1 MAKVAMSS
9 AHRHGQLAN
18 SPMDIPPLG
27 WRDVA
32 RRVFARIAADRVML
46 IAAGVTYYMLM
57 ALVPALAVF
66 VSLYGLVSNPGTV
79 GDQISLLAGILPQ
92 GGLDIL
98 SDQLSRLTTTGTPTL
113 SLTLIV
119 SLVVSL
125 WSAAAG
131 VRSLFDAMNIA
142 YGESEKRNFFML
154 NLMALGSTLAVVA
167 AAVVFLVVVVLIP
180 VAMHLLDLPA
190 GFEWLV
196 RVASYGLMAIA
207 VLVGVGVLYRWG
219 PSRKQA
225 KWRWLTPGVVVA
237 VIGVGLVSVLFSWY
251 AANFSNY
258 NAAYGSLGALVGL
271 LTWIW
276 LSVTIIILGA
286 ELNAELEHQTAE
298 DSTIGH
304 PKPMGTRGAYM
315 ADNVAVVGRHPA
327 VAEPASPARRR
338 DRAILLGITGLVLLA
353 SAQRSGAARRRRGR

>member
-1 MAKVAMSS
+1 MTNVATSS
-9 AHRHGQLAN
+9 AARHGQLAN
-18 SPMDIPPLG
+18 SPIEIPPLG
-27 WRDVA
+27 WRDAA
-32 RRVFARIAADRVML
+32 RRVFGRIAADRVML

-66 VSLYGLVSNPGTV
+66 VSLYGLVSNPDTV
-79 GDQISLLAGILPQ
+79 SDQISLLVGILPQ

-98 SDQLSRLTTTGTPTL
+98 HDQLSRLTTTGAPTL
-113 SLTLIV
+113 SLTLVV

-142 YGESEKRNFFML
+142 YGEGEKRNFFML
-154 NLMALGSTLAVVA
+154 NAMALGFTLAVVLG
-167 AAVVFLVVVVLIP
+167 AVVFLVVVVLIP
-180 VAMHLLDLPA
+180 VAMQLLYLPT

-196 RVASYGLMAIA
+196 RVASYGLMAI
-207 VLVGVGVLYRWG
+207 LLLIGVGVLYRWG
-219 PSRKQA
+219 PSRQQA
-225 KWRWLTPGVVVA
+225 KWRWLTPGALVA

-276 LSVTIIILGA
+276 LSVTIVILGA
-286 ELNAELEHQTAE
+286 ELNAELEHQTTE

-304 PKPMGTRGAYM
+304 PRPIGARGAYM

-327 VAEPASPARRR
+327 VAEPASPHRRR
-338 DRAILLGITGLVLLA
+338 DRAMLLGITGLVLLA
-353 SAQRSGAARRRRGR
+353 SAQRSSAAARRRGR

>member
-1 MAKVAMSS
+1 MTNIATS
-9 AHRHGQLAN
+9 AAARHGQLAN
-18 SPMDIPPLG
+18 SPIEIPPLG
-27 WRDVA
+27 WRDA
-32 RRVFARIAADRVML
+32 TRRVFGRIAADRVML

-79 GDQISLLAGILPQ
+79 GEQISLLVGILPQ

-98 SDQLSRLTTTGTPTL
+98 RDQLSRLTTTGAPTL

-142 YGESEKRNFFML
+142 YGEGEKRNFFML
-154 NLMALGSTLAVVA
+154 NAMALGFTLAVVVG
-167 AAVVFLVVVVLIP
+167 AVVFLVVVVLIP
-180 VAMHLLDLPA
+180 VILQWLYLPP

-196 RVASYGLMAIA
+196 RVASYGLMAI
-207 VLVGVGVLYRWG
+207 LLLIGVGVLYRWG
-219 PSRKQA
+219 PSRQQA
-225 KWRWLTPGVVVA
+225 KWRWLTPGALVA

-276 LSVTIIILGA
+276 LSVTIVILGG

-304 PKPMGTRGAYM
+304 PRPIGARGAYM
-315 ADNVAVVGRHPA
+315 ADNVAVVGRYP
-327 VAEPASPARRR
+327 VALEPVSQERRR
-338 DRAILLGITGLVLLA
+338 DRAMLLAVTGLVLLA
-353 SAQRSGAARRRRGR
+353 SAQRSSAARRRGR